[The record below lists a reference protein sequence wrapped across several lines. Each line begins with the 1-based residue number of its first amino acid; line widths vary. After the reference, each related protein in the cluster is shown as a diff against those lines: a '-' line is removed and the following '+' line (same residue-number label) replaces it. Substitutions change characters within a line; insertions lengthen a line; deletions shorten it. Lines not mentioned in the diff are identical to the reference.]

1 MFKNTESK
9 EVALQ
14 NSLTNGIECKR
25 KMTQL
30 LLNATE
36 KIDKQFRLYY
46 RPLIVLLCIFAFV
59 NFSRVDYVLSQSWNG
74 WAIGDWLLNYEGGF
88 IRRGLLGTFL
98 ISVGSSLGMP
108 LNHLIYGVQC
118 AVFLLFL
125 LIFIYLIRN
134 KTINFWYLVL
144 CFSPGFLLF
153 NYYDGMSVGRKEI
166 LIYALFGFWCVI
178 HERSGPRSIS
188 VVFFSLLIFLL
199 TLTHEMAVFFMPY
212 FMLVGFL
219 SYPIN
224 SRQDLF
230 KIIAP
235 GGASLIAVAI
245 LLLFAHPI
253 SSSSMCRVFIELGA
267 NENVCVGII
276 SFGSDVAI
284 GTIWQRLA
292 ELDLIAQ
299 LGWGGFLLLA
309 VAPIYLALASFQH
322 QPVSRT
328 TPIII
333 AALLLGGTTPLFLL
347 SIDWGRWVAIHITL
361 SAIFIA
367 SRLPRTAPVLKC
379 EDTNGSRRHVF
390 TNLGSSNPVI
400 LLIVVL
406 AVLIFDLS
414 YSINHCCTNNLIEP
428 FGPLKK
434 LITTLKI

>member
-1 MFKNTESK
+1 M
-9 EVALQ
+9 
-14 NSLTNGIECKR
+14 IEILVKSGER
-25 KMTQL
+25 
-30 LLNATE
+30 
-36 KIDKQFRLYY
+36 IDSRFREYY
-46 RPLIVLLCIFAFV
+46 WPLIVLLCIFAFV

-98 ISVGSSLGMP
+98 ISIGSGLGIS
-108 LNHLIYGVQC
+108 LNHLIYVVQC
-118 AVFLLFL
+118 TVFLLFL

-134 KTINFWYLVL
+134 KKINFWYLIL

-166 LIYALFGFWCVI
+166 LIYTLFGFWCVM

-253 SSSSMCRVFIELGA
+253 SSNSMCRVFVELGA
-267 NENVCVGII
+267 NENVCTGII

-292 ELDLIAQ
+292 ELDFIVQ
-299 LGWGGFLLLA
+299 LGWFAFLLLA
-309 VAPIYLALASFQH
+309 IALIYLALASFQP
-322 QPVSRT
+322 QPIGRKK
-328 TPIII
+328 PIIA

-347 SIDWGRWVAIHITL
+347 SIDWGRWIAIHITL
-361 SAIFIA
+361 SVIFIA
-367 SRLPRTAPVLKC
+367 SRLPRTAPALKWQ
-379 EDTNGSRRHVF
+379 DTKGGLRYMCRNR
-390 TNLGSSNPVI
+390 GSSNPVI

-414 YSINHCCTNNLIEP
+414 YSINHCCTNNWIEP

-434 LITTLKI
+434 LFTTLKI